1 MLMANSSKIDED
13 DVTVL
18 IYLYASNITLIWNV
32 YSISKTQKQNQSKL
46 LYGIGTI
53 CQRTFYKVD
62 FLFLFSEPT
71 FPKTNRMQLYPIS
84 GVSCW
89 LILPIVNCIAFRAT
103 TDFFGLSEVL

>member
-1 MLMANSSKIDED
+1 MFILSLKHTCKI
-13 DVTVL
+13 
-18 IYLYASNITLIWNV
+18 N
-32 YSISKTQKQNQSKL
+32 KL

-84 GVSCW
+84 GVSC
-89 LILPIVNCIAFRAT
+89 
-103 TDFFGLSEVL
+103 